1 MSTSIAT
8 MAALGRAVAHVN
20 CGSRHVGL
28 GVRPLLCMSVDQAR
42 GITIERLAIHMRSVG
57 MCEGERNA
65 AHGEGDRSGVRNE

>member
-1 MSTSIAT
+1 
-8 MAALGRAVAHVN
+8 
-20 CGSRHVGL
+20 
-28 GVRPLLCMSVDQAR
+28 MSVDQAR